1 MMLDI
6 IMRHA
11 QKSVAEAYARGEN
24 VSQVNSYLNGVIF
37 ICEYLATLKP
47 EVAMHDVHV
56 ILDETKTI
64 LAKAEGGAPCCP

>member
-11 QKSVAEAYARGEN
+11 QKSVAEAIARGEN

-37 ICEYLATLKP
+37 ICEYLATLTP
-47 EVAMHDVHV
+47 EQAMHDVHV

-64 LAKAEGGAPCCP
+64 LAKAEGGAR